1 MAMVVTFNN
10 GRVIY
15 DITDRFIV
23 GDLVKGYS
31 KRTVNS
37 IKVPGMDGE
46 LFGSSNLAPIDVSM
60 TITFVSQ
67 DEDERFDALRELAGV
82 LNTYE
87 PGFISIYDENETAIY
102 GYKAVPSCGN
112 ITRYVGA
119 ESFTLTFTALDPVMY
134 GADFIKTVTGAS
146 YSFVY
151 DGNYPSQPIIL
162 STGAV
167 AASGIFGISINGGML
182 DIPIDD
188 TSQHSIVVDSCDR
201 KITVD
206 GNSVLPTLASD
217 WPEIVPGSNT
227 VSISSGSATTTRVKY
242 TERYL

>member
-10 GRVIY
+10 GSVIY

-23 GDLVKGYS
+23 GDLVKGFS
-31 KRTVNS
+31 KRTLNS

-46 LFGSSNLAPIDVSM
+46 LFGSSNLAPIELSM
-60 TITFVSQ
+60 TVTFVSQ

-82 LNTYE
+82 LNIYE
-87 PGFISIYDENETAIY
+87 PGYVSIYDENEPAAY
-102 GYKAVPSCGN
+102 GYKVVPSCGN

-134 GADFIKTVTGAS
+134 GAELIKTVTGSS
-146 YSFVY
+146 YSFAY
-151 DGNYPSQPIIL
+151 DGNYPSRPIIS

-167 AASGIFGISINGGML
+167 AAGGIFGISVNGGTL

-188 TSQHSIVVDSCDR
+188 TSPHSIVVNAGDR

-227 VSISSGSATTTRVKY
+227 VSISSGSANTTIVKY